1 LFGGRSYRK
10 EGDVATRSPS
20 NHIHLLPVAKAL
32 LLEGDIAYSIVI
44 STKVSPIQD
53 LYTINPFVIFVIPN
67 DSFDLDFDFRV
78 DLCGT

>member
-10 EGDVATRSPS
+10 EGDVAARSPS
-20 NHIHLLPVAKAL
+20 NHTHLLPAAKAL
-32 LLEGDIAYSIVI
+32 LLEGDIASSIVI